1 MPIALLLGTATI
13 YPRLGAGARTAWAL
27 TIGPFGVAMGAS
39 EAGYYTLA
47 TSASG
52 DDLPGL
58 LTITAGLT
66 LIAIGTITLRT
77 TRRMETA
84 WPVATYADCCWHQAA
99 LLRPI
104 CCCPAAAA
112 VWVSGALA
120 QQEVERR
127 VVEGLGVL
135 VQPGV

>member
-84 WPVATYADCCWHQAA
+84 WPVATYADV
-99 LLRPI
+99 LLASSGV
-104 CCCPAAAA
+104 AAAYLLL
-112 VWVSGALA
+112 SGRGGG
-120 QQEVERR
+120 VGIRR
-127 VVEGLGVL
+127 AGAAGSRASR
-135 VQPGV
+135 G